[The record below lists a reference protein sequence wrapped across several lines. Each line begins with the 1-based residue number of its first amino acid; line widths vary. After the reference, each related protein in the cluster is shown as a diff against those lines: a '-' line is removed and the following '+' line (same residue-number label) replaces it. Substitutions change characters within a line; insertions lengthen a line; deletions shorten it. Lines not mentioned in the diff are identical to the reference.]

1 MGKLEWAWI
10 GVLVLAAASILIL
23 LYLQYRDLVAEIER
37 DAGWHRMWH
46 ERIWQDEDEPR
57 RDSRRD

>member
-1 MGKLEWAWI
+1 MATLTNLE
-10 GVLVLAAASILIL
+10 LVFLVVVTLAAVTTLGWF
-23 LYLQYRDLVAEIER
+23 YLRYDGFRREVER

-57 RDSRRD
+57 G

>member
-1 MGKLEWAWI
+1 MATLSWVLL
-10 GVLVLAAASILIL
+10 GVLGLATLGILIL
-23 LYLQYRDLVAEIER
+23 MKWRYDGLCEEVER

-57 RDSRRD
+57 G